1 MAVFVD
7 LEDDDVDLPQ
17 PGHNGI
23 TPLWTGAVTVPAFE
37 SRADTA
43 HVNKNEQQQHDGEV
57 PADHDDREEA
67 AHESAVEEITRS
79 MTVALGCYP

>member
-23 TPLWTGAVTVPAFE
+23 KPLWPGTAPVPE
-37 SRADTA
+37 SQAGMGDA
-43 HVNKNEQQQHDGEV
+43 GQSENIDPV
-57 PADHDDREEA
+57 PADHYDREEA
-67 AHESAVEEITRS
+67 AHEPAVEEETHS

>member
-23 TPLWTGAVTVPAFE
+23 KPLWPGSIAAPE
-37 SRADTA
+37 SQVVMEDV
-43 HVNKNEQQQHDGEV
+43 HKNEKDDQV
-57 PADHDDREEA
+57 SADHNDREEA
-67 AHESAVEEITRS
+67 AHESAVEEISHS

>member
-23 TPLWTGAVTVPAFE
+23 KPVWNGAAPAPKSQAGIE
-37 SRADTA
+37 D
-43 HVNKNEQQQHDGEV
+43 VNKSENDDGV
-57 PADHDDREEA
+57 PADRTDREEA
-67 AHESAVEEITRS
+67 AHESAVEELPHS